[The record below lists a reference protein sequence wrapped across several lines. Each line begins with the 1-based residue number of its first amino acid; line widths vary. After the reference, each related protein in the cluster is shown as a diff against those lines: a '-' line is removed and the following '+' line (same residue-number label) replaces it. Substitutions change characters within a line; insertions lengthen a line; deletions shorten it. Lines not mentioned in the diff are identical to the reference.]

1 MHLRRCILSNR
12 LRRRIYIRGLV
23 NESGANSN
31 RPGPSPLET
40 QSVCLQAWTRE
51 LQWPSS
57 RLSRGA
63 RDVSDSRPEPL
74 APSCIIPVASLIDSV
89 QSSMKRI
96 SYSFHTEEQQQQQQE
111 MVSQALGVKHVSESL
126 MATHAER
133 RINVD
138 FDSTRLIS
146 PSGATVHSHMT
157 EVTSV
162 EAT

>member
-1 MHLRRCILSNR
+1 MQDGSGIHNWRRLHLRRCISSNR

-23 NESGANSN
+23 SESGANSN
-31 RPGPSPLET
+31 RLGTSPLEA

-51 LQWPSS
+51 RQRPSS

-63 RDVSDSRPEPL
+63 GDVSDSRPEPL

-96 SYSFHTEEQQQQQQE
+96 SYSFHTEEQQQQQE

-126 MATHAER
+126 MATHAALM
-133 RINVD
+133 
-138 FDSTRLIS
+138 STL
-146 PSGATVHSHMT
+146 TVQG
-157 EVTSV
+157 
-162 EAT
+162 